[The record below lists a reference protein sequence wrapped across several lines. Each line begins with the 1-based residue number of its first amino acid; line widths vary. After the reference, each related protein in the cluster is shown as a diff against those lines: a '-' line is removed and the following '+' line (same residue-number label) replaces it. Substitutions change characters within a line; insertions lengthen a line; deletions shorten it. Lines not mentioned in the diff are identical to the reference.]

1 MCLLE
6 RERKINHGQ
15 FPKTPQ
21 KHLGEFMMAFQG
33 MNTVRLEISFDIN
46 GFVQVEI
53 APTGNLFIY
62 LCTVCTYLNVK
73 TLKSHI
79 RRTGG
84 LPSNRHNHESF
95 VIIFDGHSQ
104 QPCHLF
110 WFCIEVHFG

>member
-15 FPKTPQ
+15 FPKMRQ

-33 MNTVRLEISFDIN
+33 MNTVGLEISFDIN
-46 GFVQVEI
+46 GFVIILQVEI

-84 LPSNRHNHESF
+84 LPSNRLPQS
-95 VIIFDGHSQ
+95 
-104 QPCHLF
+104 
-110 WFCIEVHFG
+110 